1 MNNQSII
8 GKIVDTSGTYDDEGN
23 QLTAPTYIAGWHVN
37 TTSEVAGWAD
47 YLCDPQPST
56 PVRVYAG
63 GVVPVCYSFPDED
76 TFNGTQGT
84 QETIT

>member
-23 QLTAPTYIAGWHVN
+23 ELTAPTYISGFHVN
-37 TTSEVAGWAD
+37 TTSEVADWSD

-56 PVRVYAG
+56 PMRVYAG
-63 GVVPVCYSFPDED
+63 GVVPVCYSLPDED
-76 TFNGTQGT
+76 TFNEL
-84 QETIT
+84 QEPTPP

>member
-1 MNNQSII
+1 MKNIDVI
-8 GKIVDTSGTYDDEGN
+8 GKIVDTPGTYDEDDN
-23 QLTAPTYIAGWHVN
+23 QLTGATYKQGWHVN

-56 PVRVYAG
+56 PMRVYAG

-76 TFNGTQGT
+76 TFNEL
-84 QETIT
+84 QEPTPP